1 MAHKIS
7 PKISV
12 KNVSLPKVIL
22 PDTSIPQ
29 NNPFG
34 QAGREFGRI
43 SGPLL
48 SANLL
53 RNSHDLSF
61 ETELLYLSVNSGFVG
76 IKNSTPVRALDMGGA
91 ATTDNLIVDTETDI
105 GIGFQITTNQIYNSL
120 NLPILLQPNQSGTP
134 IINVSGSLNTANL
147 NFATNAITGTAN
159 TNISI
164 TPYQNPNYVANAGFE
179 TGDTTGWTV
188 TGDTTKIV
196 VVGVDN
202 AISGSYAL
210 SAASYIQTSTV
221 KQTLNTDPGQTYV
234 ITFSLK
240 NIANIY
246 LATEPGLSIMT
257 TEDSLNVIALTPNA
271 TIGQADFKVL
281 WNGDVLT
288 GGSPTGPGP
297 ALPYGS
303 PSSIFW
309 DYTTY
314 TFTTT
319 AVGSDQLSFSFRN
332 DFSIFYIDKIS
343 VILQGTTGGTT
354 QINSNT
360 LVNGILHATGDITF
374 DGDIVFGDSVNDRIS
389 IPAEVSSDI
398 IPLESTVT
406 ITPTTAG
413 LTDQL
418 GNALT
423 SQAGVGLFTNPGAP
437 YQQTNSW
444 NLGSGALEWNNVWL
458 NNATLYTDLTAN
470 SVTTSLLTAGNISI
484 STNTIS
490 NATADLNLTTL
501 GVGQVKIN
509 GATVFSQNTINNP
522 SFSNPYFT
530 TESGSFIITTET
542 GALAIAA
549 EVTAL
554 PFTIKNTGAGVTKF
568 SGTKALRLPAG
579 TTAVRPADPQTGTAR
594 YNTSNQ
600 NTEIYNGTSWQD
612 IAGVSTTTSAEN
624 DLTTIWSLILG

>member
-413 LTDQL
+413 LTD
-418 GNALT
+418 
-423 SQAGVGLFTNPGAP
+423 
-437 YQQTNSW
+437 
-444 NLGSGALEWNNVWL
+444 
-458 NNATLYTDLTAN
+458 
-470 SVTTSLLTAGNISI
+470 
-484 STNTIS
+484 
-490 NATADLNLTTL
+490 
-501 GVGQVKIN
+501 
-509 GATVFSQNTINNP
+509 
-522 SFSNPYFT
+522 
-530 TESGSFIITTET
+530 
-542 GALAIAA
+542 
-549 EVTAL
+549 
-554 PFTIKNTGAGVTKF
+554 
-568 SGTKALRLPAG
+568 
-579 TTAVRPADPQTGTAR
+579 
-594 YNTSNQ
+594 
-600 NTEIYNGTSWQD
+600 
-612 IAGVSTTTSAEN
+612 
-624 DLTTIWSLILG
+624 